1 MGHRRLGLF
10 GPGLFG
16 LITGQHRISVLFF
29 GLSVVLLGLGWSPGF
44 LLAQSPSVLPSY
56 LPVRLETEGVVARIQ
71 GPKVWWPTSSL
82 LRNQQSGCRPN
93 QPDPSF
99 VARRGVGTQPE
110 RATLDLVLY

>member
-44 LLAQSPSVLPSY
+44 LLAQSPSVLPFLFAS
-56 LPVRLETEGVVARIQ
+56 A
-71 GPKVWWPTSSL
+71 S
-82 LRNQQSGCRPN
+82 RNRG
-93 QPDPSF
+93 
-99 VARRGVGTQPE
+99 RRG
-110 RATLDLVLY
+110 

>member
-56 LPVRLETEGVVARIQ
+56 LPVRLETEGVVAEFKALRSGGLPPLYYETSNLGAAQ
-71 GPKVWWPTSSL
+71 TSRTHRLWPGGGWDST
-82 LRNQQSGCRPN
+82 
-93 QPDPSF
+93 
-99 VARRGVGTQPE
+99 
-110 RATLDLVLY
+110 